1 MSTTFNKRLLIVWLI
16 LTSMTLAYIWIDHT
30 ADQNGTL
37 RASTVVTVSAI
48 VIALIKVRI
57 IFREFMEVRHA
68 PPLLCRLT
76 DGVGCSHRRVPVGQ
90 LFRRLV
96 HRRLSFLREQ
106 TQSCPDTPG
115 EGRICVCSRK
125 SEGARL
131 GTRADTAMPTR

>member
-37 RASTVVTVSAI
+37 RASAVVTVSAI

-68 PPLLCRLT
+68 PAWLCRLT
-76 DGVGCSHRRVPVGQ
+76 DAWVVLIAACLLSSYFVGSAIAG
-90 LFRRLV
+90 
-96 HRRLSFLREQ
+96 
-106 TQSCPDTPG
+106 
-115 EGRICVCSRK
+115 
-125 SEGARL
+125 
-131 GTRADTAMPTR
+131 